1 MKFLARVLLWL
12 ATIWSA
18 VWLGGQVF
26 NALLVVPH
34 FSRNAPDSLTAWG
47 EMRFDNLADFFLI
60 FSPLW
65 TFVLLLI
72 AAKLG
77 KDHPAR
83 RWIIFSA
90 VCALVSV
97 MTLFGWTVPRISRLL
112 QPDHGGLDAAT
123 VVTQLR
129 QWTMANWIRIG
140 IDFLTFLAATRA
152 LTTSRRIIPG
162 PLAMSE
168 TRLPPGERE
177 L

>member
-1 MKFLARVLLWL
+1 L

-26 NALLVVPH
+26 NALMVVPH
-34 FSRNAPDSLTAWG
+34 FSRNSPDSLTAWG
-47 EMRFDNLADFFLI
+47 EMRLDNLADFFLI

-65 TFVLLLI
+65 TFVLLLT

-77 KDHPAR
+77 RDHPAR

-162 PLAMSE
+162 ALAMSE